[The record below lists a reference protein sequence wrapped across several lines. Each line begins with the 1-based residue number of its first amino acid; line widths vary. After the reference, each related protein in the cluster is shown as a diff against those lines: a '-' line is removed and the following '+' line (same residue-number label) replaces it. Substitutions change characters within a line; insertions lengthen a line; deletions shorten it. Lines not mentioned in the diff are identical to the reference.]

1 MQSDKKRRRG
11 TQEVKAQPELD
22 SKENVIIGQPDL
34 RVGDEIIITKNTSSG
49 GQEFKEGVWIV
60 RSLESSTLYFSVI
73 RWSCSDNIVLQRH
86 YNNFEMLVGEDR
98 TIRPKKFKKEDLI
111 KSLTEGTSVLVTA
124 KRPSNT
130 QSLQE
135 LCACVITR
143 ELKRSR
149 RSDRNL
155 PTVVQEVLRA
165 SAADIAPIPIEYRLR
180 QLAESSPW
188 RIADSARMRKLTSPG
203 ASEWAQRAW
212 RFVPESLS
220 YFAIWRACAEALQA
234 SKPELP
240 EHTAATF
247 WMEPVGGP
255 AAAMRGYLE
264 ACRRGDGCF
273 ELVFEHAWAIDATVY
288 ACTPRGPMKFGA
300 GWR

>member
-1 MQSDKKRRRG
+1 MQKRRRG
-11 TQEVKAQPELD
+11 TQEVKARPALD
-22 SKENVIIGQPDL
+22 SKEDIIGQPDL
-34 RVGDEIIITKNTSSG
+34 LVGDEIIITKNTSSS

-60 RSLESSTLYFSVI
+60 RSFETTFFGIITLRGADTV
-73 RWSCSDNIVLQRH
+73 VLQRH
-86 YNNFEMLVGEDR
+86 YNNYEMLVGEDR
-98 TIRPKKFKKEDLI
+98 IIRPKKFKKEDLL
-111 KSLTEGTSVLVTA
+111 KSLAEGTSLLVKA
-124 KRPSNT
+124 KPPSNS

-135 LCACVITR
+135 LCACVIGR
-143 ELKRSR
+143 ELKRHC
-149 RSDRNL
+149 RSARNL

-165 SAADIAPIPIEYRLR
+165 STADVAPIPIEYRLR
-180 QLAESSPW
+180 QLADRSPW

-203 ASEWAQRAW
+203 ASEWAQRTW
-212 RFVPESLS
+212 RLVPKSLS

-240 EHTAATF
+240 EHTEAKS
-247 WMEPVGGP
+247 WMEPVGGT

-273 ELVFEHAWAIDATVY
+273 ELVFEHAWAIDATVH